1 MLQSTSAYFVSEIE
15 VEVGTKIAET
25 SKELTATAFHAT
37 ACFSHPHTS
46 KRQKPHP
53 WRQGNNMNSYCGRL
67 RHFVEAENGANA
79 RKTFSPLTIRNSI
92 KLSADVSGFIVS
104 FVVNP
109 QIRNSLL
116 VIVTGSPVPDLTES
130 IITRTRVSISL
141 PGNGYVARSELV
153 WIESANLAHILRS
166 LWWCL
171 VVNNWNNQ

>member
-25 SKELTATAFHAT
+25 SKELTATAFDAT

-92 KLSADVSGFIVS
+92 KLAADLSGFIIIAFITPTKS
-104 FVVNP
+104 SLSYLAEGIATHNFSVVCRQSANP
-109 QIRNSLL
+109 EL
-116 VIVTGSPVPDLTES
+116 VISDC
-130 IITRTRVSISL
+130 
-141 PGNGYVARSELV
+141 NG
-153 WIESANLAHILRS
+153 
-166 LWWCL
+166 
-171 VVNNWNNQ
+171 